1 MTFKQE
7 IGRFLSTRI
16 PLNPKVVSI
25 IRFEIAA
32 ARARAASRILPL
44 RIAKINK
51 FRASRGL
58 KINLGSRDA
67 FESWIPLDV
76 RMQCKQGLSWDIRR
90 GLPFADGSV
99 TLIYA
104 SHVFEHIDFK
114 FDLPKLLNA
123 CRVALSA
130 SGKIR
135 IVVPDTALFIDA
147 YLSSDGKKWASLGFK
162 SMPVDMPTPMC
173 LVNHVFHQDGE
184 HQFGY
189 DYETLKWALEN
200 AGFEDIGISTF
211 RGSTH
216 FPASLDLACHEPYSL
231 YVEASKR

>member
-7 IGRFLSTRI
+7 IGRFLSARI
-16 PLNPKVVSI
+16 PFNSKVVSI
-25 IRFEIAA
+25 VRFEIAA
-32 ARARAASRILPL
+32 ARARAAIRILPS

-51 FRASRGL
+51 FRASRGW

-67 FESWIPLDV
+67 FENWIPLDV
-76 RMQCKQGLSWDIRR
+76 RMQCNQGLSWDIRR

-99 TLIYA
+99 SLIYA
-104 SHVFEHIDFK
+104 SHVFEHIDFRS
-114 FDLPKLLNA
+114 DLPKLLNA
-123 CRVALSA
+123 CRDSLST

-135 IVVPDTALFIDA
+135 IVVPNAALFMDA
-147 YLSSDGKKWASLGFK
+147 YLSSDSNKWASLGFET
-162 SMPVDMPTPMC
+162 MPADMPTPMC

-200 AGFEDIGISTF
+200 AGFAEISRSTF

-216 FPASLDLACHEPYSL
+216 FPAGLDLVCHEPYSL
-231 YVEASKR
+231 YVEAAKE